1 MTLFNEAHLPPAR
14 ILIVDDE
21 VEIRAS
27 IKDFLAPSPSSSQT
41 HAPRYRV
48 WEATS
53 CAELREMLK
62 KHEIDL
68 ILLDIH
74 LPDGSGLDM
83 LDEIRQMNEPPEVVI
98 MTAYVTIDNT
108 VEAVKRGAFDFIPK
122 SYSLEQFEVKI
133 IRAVEH
139 RRLKTEAITLRA
151 GRTEEISVVGKS
163 GQMVECLQ
171 MARQLAGADRR
182 ILILGETGTGK
193 EVLARYVHAKSH
205 RAGAPFM
212 AIGCTNLSP
221 ELVESDLFGHEK
233 GAFTGANADRIGKV
247 ELANGGTLFLDEIG
261 DAPLSVQGKL
271 LRFLETN
278 KYMRVGGTKEK
289 EANVRIIAATNR
301 NLTEDIKTGK
311 FREDLFYRLNV
322 IQVTLP
328 PLRDRRQDIPDLVH
342 HFLDEQR
349 IKSKQAEPFVVT
361 GEAMEILLKHDWP
374 GNIRELRNVIDRA
387 TAMTEDGIVRP
398 KHLQI
403 GDIAGAAISEC
414 SCHAGDRAYS
424 DQLEECKRRILQ
436 AALEKAG
443 GNKTAAAK
451 SLGMDRSD
459 FWRKLRQFGL
469 SD

>member
-1 MTLFNEAHLPPAR
+1 MLPPAR
-14 ILIVDDE
+14 VLIVDDE
-21 VEIRAS
+21 EDIRTS
-27 IKDFLAPSPSSSQT
+27 IKDFLVPAMLPSSQV
-41 HAPRYRV
+41 HKPRYRV
-48 WEATS
+48 WEAAS
-53 CAELREMLK
+53 CSELREMLK

-74 LPDGSGLDM
+74 LNDGSGLDM
-83 LDEIRQMNEPPEVVI
+83 IEEIKQMSEPPEVVI

-122 SYSLEQFEVKI
+122 TYSLEQFEVKI

-139 RRLKTEAITLRA
+139 RRLKAETATLRA
-151 GRTEEISVVGKS
+151 SRAEAVSMIGNSHR
-163 GQMVECLQ
+163 MVECLQ
-171 MARQLAGADRR
+171 IASQLAGTDRR

-193 EVLARYVHAKSH
+193 EVLARYIHSKSH
-205 RAGAPFM
+205 RSSGPFI
-212 AIGCTNLSP
+212 AISCTNLSP
-221 ELVESDLFGHEK
+221 ELVESDLFGHVK
-233 GAFTGANADRIGKV
+233 GAFTGAHTDRLGKV

-261 DAPLSVQGKL
+261 DASLSIQGKL

-278 KYMRVGGTKEK
+278 RYMRVGGTKEK

-301 NLTEDIKTGK
+301 NLTEDIKSGR

-322 IQVTLP
+322 IQITLP
-328 PLRDRRQDIPDLVH
+328 PLKDRREDIPDLVR
-342 HFLDEQR
+342 HFLNEQK
-349 IKSKQAEPFVVT
+349 IKSNQVEPFVIS
-361 GEAMEILLKHDWP
+361 GEAMEILLEHDWP

-387 TAMTEDGIVRP
+387 TALTCDGIIRP
-398 KHLQI
+398 KHFQI
-403 GDIAGAAISEC
+403 TKIAAHTTSDC
-414 SCHAGDRAYS
+414 SCHVGDRRYA
-424 DQLEECKRRILQ
+424 DQMEECKRRILK
-436 AALEKAG
+436 AALENAG